1 MGEKIAMGF
10 HTCVDY
16 ELIWDT
22 HVVEE
27 QIKAFDIHADELK
40 MDIEPDCERSVWI
53 ICLAASAGRHRRR
66 DGA

>member
-27 QIKAFDIHADELK
+27 QIKALPGIQDAMILRPLE
-40 MDIEPDCERSVWI
+40 E
-53 ICLAASAGRHRRR
+53 
-66 DGA
+66 

>member
-40 MDIEPDCERSVWI
+40 WI
-53 ICLAASAGRHRRR
+53 
-66 DGA
+66 